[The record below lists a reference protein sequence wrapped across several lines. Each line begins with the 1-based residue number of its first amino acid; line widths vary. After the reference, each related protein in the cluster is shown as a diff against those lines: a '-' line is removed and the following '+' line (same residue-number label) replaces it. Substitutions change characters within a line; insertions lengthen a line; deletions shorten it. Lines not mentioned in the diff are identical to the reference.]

1 MEENHTE
8 TEPAVTME
16 DLLEPPVTP
25 VPMEDAQ
32 LQAVLEAIIYV
43 TEEPLTLEQLAA
55 ALYQPAPRVQ
65 AALERLMAEFEKP
78 EHGIAVRHVA
88 GGFKLATKVEHHDS
102 VREFAKSLK
111 PALKLSQAALE
122 TLALIAYK
130 QPVTGPEIMEV
141 RGVQGAGVLKTLL
154 DRKLIASAGRKN
166 VVGKP
171 MQYKTTKEFLVQ
183 FGLKDLSELPSLKEF
198 EEIRRLA
205 LTDGPPLDAA
215 AANDSAVAVET
226 VPPAPEPESS
236 ESES

>member
-16 DLLEPPVTP
+16 DLLESPVAP

-55 ALYQPAPRVQ
+55 ALDQPAPRVQ
-65 AALERLMAEFEKP
+65 AALERLMAEFERP

-111 PALKLSQAALE
+111 PPLKLSQAALE

-141 RGVQGAGVLKTLL
+141 RGVQGAGVMKTLL

-198 EEIRRLA
+198 EEMRRLA
-205 LTDGPPLDAA
+205 LTDGPAPDAA
-215 AANDSAVAVET
+215 ASNDSAVAVES
-226 VPPAPEPESS
+226 VPPGPEPESS
-236 ESES
+236 GSES